1 MQSTQ
6 RGLIALGATR
16 LLPISKLLQTIGL
29 GQFTNQLAD
38 LAVRNYQKHLSPHKG
53 FSCAYCRLYGG
64 ASCSGYF
71 REVLADRGLS
81 QALRLFPDRLQ
92 ACQKANYILR
102 MQMSSESTSESDAN
116 VEAEELDDRDSVDD
130 GEEQPT
136 NTNTRYKSSNN
147 CSNSC
152 NSSDC
157 DAVACDAGACDTGA
171 CDAGACDTGACD
183 TGACDAGACDA
194 GACDTGGCDGGG
206 CDGCNF

>member
-16 LLPISKLLQTIGL
+16 LLPISKLLQKIGL
-29 GQFTNQLAD
+29 GQFTNQMAD
-38 LAVRNYQKHLSPHKG
+38 LAVRSYQKHLSPHKG
-53 FSCAYCRLYGG
+53 FSCAYCRLHGG

-92 ACQKANYILR
+92 ACQTANYILR
-102 MQMSSESTSESDAN
+102 MRMSSESDAAPAESAE
-116 VEAEELDDRDSVDD
+116 VEELDDKDSVDN

-136 NTNTRYKSSNN
+136 NINTRYKSSDASNN

-157 DAVACDAGACDTGA
+157 DAGACDVGA
-171 CDAGACDTGACD
+171 CDV
-183 TGACDAGACDA
+183 GACDAGACDA
-194 GACDTGGCDGGG
+194 GACDAGACDVGACDAGGCS
-206 CDGCNF
+206 GCNF